1 MKRISW
7 RSIWQRLLQRPA
19 WARVPTGTPIRRDAN
34 MLYLFMC
41 SAGAAS
47 GVILTNPL
55 PGLLPQLAGSGE
67 AMLLIGSTG
76 LFTGWLTAHWLEER
90 YTTAANAW
98 PWLALSALQ
107 LVLAPLVLLAGI
119 LLIGGVLGVI
129 AAVLSVIF
137 LFVFLIFLILGS
149 FGG

>member
-1 MKRISW
+1 MKRIPW
-7 RSIWQRLLQRPA
+7 RSIWQRILQRPA
-19 WARVPTGTPIRRDAN
+19 WARVPAGTPIRRDAN

-47 GVILTNPL
+47 GVILTNPAL
-55 PGLLPQLAGSGE
+55 GLLPELTGSGDV
-67 AMLLIGSTG
+67 MLLIGGTG

-90 YTTAANAW
+90 YTTAENAW

-107 LVLAPLVLLAGI
+107 LVVAPLVLLVGMFIIA
-119 LLIGGVLGVI
+119 GVLGVI
-129 AAVLSVIF
+129 TAVLGVIF
-137 LFVFLIFLILGS
+137 LFVFLIFLILES